1 MLVII
6 FLETEVLSKD
16 YELRKNMMVME
27 NSSSTKIVG
36 KGPIQVKCTTRK
48 IGTVKDVL
56 HVPNSHKNLLSSL
69 LSKHDF

>member
-1 MLVII
+1 
-6 FLETEVLSKD
+6 
-16 YELRKNMMVME
+16 ME